1 MLKWIKVRQ
10 NTSATTSVSAT
21 TSLSV
26 SREIKN
32 NGHGT
37 KVEAKVKK
45 EEEAE
50 DSGME
55 REDSVCNVELNDLKK
70 VRFVDSF
77 NLLFHSNQFTV
88 ALKFFEDRRYS

>member
-1 MLKWIKVRQ
+1 M
-10 NTSATTSVSAT
+10 TPVSAT
-21 TSLSV
+21 TTLSV

-32 NGHGT
+32 NGT

-55 REDSVCNVELNDLKK
+55 REDSVCNIELNDLKK

-77 NLLFHSNQFTV
+77 NLLIHSNQFTV
-88 ALKFFEDRRYS
+88 AH

>member
-21 TSLSV
+21 TTLSV

-32 NGHGT
+32 NGT

-55 REDSVCNVELNDLKK
+55 KEDSVCNIELNDLKK
-70 VRFVDSF
+70 VRFVDFF
-77 NLLFHSNQFTV
+77 NLLIHSNQFTI
-88 ALKFFEDRRYS
+88 AH